1 MWQKIDLG
9 AFCRFSLQVAFYR
22 QAFYGRVSA
31 SSGRISRLQN
41 ATASSSASFSLQP
54 AAQNRYHF
62 TYYIKVLAVR
72 FESIFKQKRVGE
84 SIIFFFNYF
93 CAKSKAT
100 YAKEFSNSR
109 ITRKS

>member
-54 AAQNRYHF
+54 AAQNRYRVSL
-62 TYYIKVLAVR
+62 YIKVFVAC
-72 FESIFKQKRVGE
+72 FKSFFKQKRVGE
-84 SIIFFFNYF
+84 SIVFFFNYF